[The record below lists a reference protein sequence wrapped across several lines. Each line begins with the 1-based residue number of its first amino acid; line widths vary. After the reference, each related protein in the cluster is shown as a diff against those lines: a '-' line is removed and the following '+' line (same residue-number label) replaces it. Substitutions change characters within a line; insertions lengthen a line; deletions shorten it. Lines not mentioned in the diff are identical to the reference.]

1 MHKDHRP
8 ACHAFRLEK
17 VKGLPRAR
25 AVFDPLLRPRTQ
37 TFAKGFGLLLPTGRI
52 GICTLDMGCVG
63 IGIIQLHGADPLNVN
78 WTIIPI
84 VALGSQTNSRRMHM
98 TASTTDLKSMLKDPS
113 LLETRAYIGGKWV
126 DGEDGTFDVTN
137 PSRGDVVAKVANLS
151 RAQVAGAI
159 AQAEAAQKEWAKWTG
174 KERAAVMR
182 KWFDLMMANQDD
194 LGMILTAEQGKP
206 LAEAKGEIAYGASFI
221 EFFGEQAKRI
231 YGETIPGH
239 QRDKRITVI
248 KQPIGVAASIT
259 PWNFP
264 NAMITRKAAPAL
276 AAGCAFV
283 ARPAAETPLSA
294 IVMGV
299 LAERAGIPAGVFN
312 VVPSSSSSA
321 IGKEFCENPA
331 VRKLTFTGSTEVGRI
346 LMKQAADQVMKCSM
360 ELGGNAPF
368 IVFDDAD
375 LDAAVEGA
383 ILCKFRNNG
392 QTCVCANRIYVQAG
406 VYDAFAAKLV
416 KAVEKLKV
424 GDGFEEGVAL
434 GPLINPAAGEKVKE
448 HIDDAKAKGATIA
461 LGANGAMDGNFLAPT
476 IMTGV
481 TQDMKVAQEETFG
494 PLAPLFKFDTEDDVI
509 AMANDTIF
517 GLASYFYAKD
527 LSRVYK
533 VAEALEY
540 GIVGV
545 NTGLISTEVAPFGG
559 VKQSGL
565 GREGSHHGIEDYL
578 EMKYI
583 CMSV

>member
-1 MHKDHRP
+1 MTD
-8 ACHAFRLEK
+8 
-17 VKGLPRAR
+17 
-25 AVFDPLLRPRTQ
+25 
-37 TFAKGFGLLLPTGRI
+37 AK
-52 GICTLDMGCVG
+52 
-63 IGIIQLHGADPLNVN
+63 
-78 WTIIPI
+78 
-84 VALGSQTNSRRMHM
+84 
-98 TASTTDLKSMLKDPS
+98 TDLKSLLKDPS
-113 LLETRAYIGGKWV
+113 LLETRAYIGGQWV
-126 DGEDGTFDVTN
+126 EGDDGTFDVTN
-137 PSRGDVVAKVANLS
+137 PARGDVIAQVADLS

-159 AQAEAAQKEWAKWTG
+159 AQAEKAQKDWAAWTG
-174 KERAAVMR
+174 KERAAVLR
-182 KWFDLMMANQDD
+182 KWFDLMMENQDD
-194 LGMILTAEQGKP
+194 LGTILTAEQGKP

-221 EFFGEQAKRI
+221 EFFGEEAKRV
-231 YGETIPGH
+231 YGEMIPGH
-239 QRDKRITVI
+239 QRDKRIMVM

-276 AAGCAFV
+276 AAGCSFV

-312 VVPSSSSSA
+312 VLPSSSSSA
-321 IGKEFCENPA
+321 VGKEFCENPA

-346 LMKQAADQVMKCSM
+346 LLKQAADQVMKCSM

-383 ILCKFRNNG
+383 IMCKFRNNG

-406 VYDAFAAKLV
+406 VYDAFAAKLKDRV
-416 KAVEKLKV
+416 SKMKV
-424 GDGFEEGVAL
+424 GDGLEEGTDL
-434 GPLINPAAGEKVKE
+434 GPLINPEASDKVRE
-448 HIDDAKAKGATIA
+448 HIKDAVD
-461 LGANGAMDGNFLAPT
+461 NGAEIILGNAKDDMGGNFFGPT
-476 IMTGV
+476 IVTGV
-481 TQDMKVAQEETFG
+481 TQDMKVAKEETFG
-494 PLAPLFKFDTEDDVI
+494 PLAPLFKFDDVDDVI

-545 NTGLISTEVAPFGG
+545 NTGIISTELAPFGG

-578 EMKYI
+578 EMKYV
-583 CMSV
+583 CLSV

>member
-1 MHKDHRP
+1 M
-8 ACHAFRLEK
+8 
-17 VKGLPRAR
+17 
-25 AVFDPLLRPRTQ
+25 
-37 TFAKGFGLLLPTGRI
+37 
-52 GICTLDMGCVG
+52 LD
-63 IGIIQLHGADPLNVN
+63 A
-78 WTIIPI
+78 
-84 VALGSQTNSRRMHM
+84 
-98 TASTTDLKSMLKDPS
+98 TTDLKSLLKDPS
-113 LLETRAYIGGKWV
+113 LLETRGYIGGQFAE
-126 DGEDGTFDVTN
+126 GESTFDVKN
-137 PSRGDVVAKVANLS
+137 PARGDVIARMADIS

-159 AQAEAAQKEWAKWTG
+159 AQAEAAQKDWAKWTG
-174 KERAAVMR
+174 KERANCLR
-182 KWFDLMMANQDD
+182 KWYDLMMENQED
-194 LGMILTAEQGKP
+194 LAVILTAEMGKP
-206 LAEAKGEIAYGASFI
+206 LAESRGEIAYGASFI
-221 EFFGEQAKRI
+221 EFFAEEAKRI

-239 QRDKRITVI
+239 QRDKRITVL

-264 NAMITRKAAPAL
+264 NAMITRKAGPAL

-294 IVMGV
+294 TV
-299 LAERAGIPAGVFN
+299 LAVLADRAGIPAGVFN
-312 VVPSSSSSA
+312 VVPSSRASE
-321 IGKEFCENPA
+321 IGKEFCENDA

-346 LMKQAADQVMKCSM
+346 LMRQAADTVMKCSM

-383 ILCKFRNNG
+383 IMCKFRNNG

-406 VYDAFAAKLV
+406 VYDTFAEKL
-416 KAVEKLKV
+416 KAAVEKMNV
-424 GDGFEEGVAL
+424 GDGLNDGIHF
-434 GPLINPAAGEKVKE
+434 GPLINMEAVEKVQE
-448 HIDDAKAKGATIA
+448 HIADATAKGGEVILGGNPSELGGSFFQPTIVKGAT
-461 LGANGAMDGNFLAPT
+461 P
-476 IMTGV
+476 
-481 TQDMKVAQEETFG
+481 DMAFAKDETFG
-494 PLAPLFKFDTEDDVI
+494 PLAPLFKFEDEDEVI

-545 NTGLISTEVAPFGG
+545 NTGIISTEVAPFGG

-583 CMSV
+583 CMAV